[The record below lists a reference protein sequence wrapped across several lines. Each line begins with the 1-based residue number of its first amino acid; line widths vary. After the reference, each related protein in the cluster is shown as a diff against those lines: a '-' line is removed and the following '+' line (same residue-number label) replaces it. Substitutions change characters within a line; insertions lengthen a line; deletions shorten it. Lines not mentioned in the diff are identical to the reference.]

1 MFHPHEVLQNIHQ
14 VKYNLHLSLQEQ
26 VHLFLYLTIDL
37 PYRYRFDQGHL
48 HPMYIHIR
56 LLILQ
61 KYLFRLLQH
70 LSLIHI

>member
-48 HPMYIHIR
+48 HPMYIASVI
-56 LLILQ
+56 IQ
-61 KYLFRLLQH
+61 EV
-70 LSLIHI
+70 SLEQQM